1 MTIGSDYPT
10 PVMVNGFSCKNC
22 TDVDYAKKHI
32 DPAHPKSGPYG
43 INANDHPTVKNA
55 LSAAVTFGGSLSS
68 LNDRQTATSAPGTPE
83 PSNGEAA
90 TQTAPGAAIGAQL
103 DVSV

>member
-43 INANDHPTVKNA
+43 INAKDDPTVKNA
-55 LSAAVTFGGSLSS
+55 PSAAVTFGGNLSS
-68 LNDRQTATSAPGTPE
+68 LNDRQTATSAPDMPD
-83 PSNGEAA
+83 PSNGEATA
-90 TQTAPGAAIGAQL
+90 QTALGAAIGAHL
-103 DVSV
+103 DVSA